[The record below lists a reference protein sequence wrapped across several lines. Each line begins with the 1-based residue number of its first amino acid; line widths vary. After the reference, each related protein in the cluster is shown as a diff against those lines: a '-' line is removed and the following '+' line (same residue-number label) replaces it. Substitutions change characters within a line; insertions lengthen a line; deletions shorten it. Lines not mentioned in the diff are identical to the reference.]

1 VLEYVEKKG
10 RQIMAT
16 IDISG
21 DWGTLRIQQNG
32 TQVTAIAT
40 VANPH
45 FKQGDGV
52 LVEDVLQMTF
62 TGGQYVQ
69 ASTGKVSSNGREIK
83 WSNGTIWR
91 R

>member
-1 VLEYVEKKG
+1 MREM
-10 RQIMAT
+10 MAT
-16 IDISG
+16 IDLNG
-21 DWGTLRIQQNG
+21 DWGTLTIQQNG
-32 TQVTAIAT
+32 SQVTAIAT

-45 FKQGDGV
+45 FKRGDGV

-69 ASTGKVSSNGREIK
+69 AYTGEVTPNGREIA